1 MLRQQALRAIDE
13 RIVVFSIYDKASII
27 LDNAPCSQ
35 LNRKEFMNVHHLEL
49 FFYVAKHE
57 GITEAVRK
65 MPYGIQQPAVSG
77 QILQLEKD
85 LGVKLFHRRPFA
97 LTPAGEELYDFI
109 YPFFSRLGQ
118 MGERLRGEESCH
130 LRLAASAAALTHHLP
145 DVLHALR
152 ESFPDLRL
160 TLKEMSNPNLEAALI
175 KQEAD
180 VAVAIL
186 HRKTGAGLKTVKLVD
201 LPLAIAAPV
210 TSSAT
215 TFREICSGSNGELL
229 HPLISL
235 PKSEPVAQIF
245 QQGLTKRDLRWAPS
259 MEVNEL
265 GLILKYV
272 SRGFGYGVAVD
283 IPGVDWPEGV
293 KKIKL
298 PSDFPPLTIGALHTG
313 DLKPLAEA
321 FIALAKTHAAKLRQ
335 LGSKKKS

>member
-1 MLRQQALRAIDE
+1 M
-13 RIVVFSIYDKASII
+13 SILFPVIY
-27 LDNAPCSQ
+27 
-35 LNRKEFMNVHHLEL
+35 RKEFMNVHHLEL

-118 MGERLRGEESCH
+118 MAERLRGEESCH
-130 LRLAASAAALTHHLP
+130 LRLAASAAALTNHLP
-145 DVLHALR
+145 DVLQSLR

-160 TLKEMSNPNLEAALI
+160 TLREMSNPNIEAALI

-186 HRKTGAGLKTVKLVD
+186 HRKTGVGLKTVKLVD

-235 PKSEPVAQIF
+235 PRSEPVAQIF
-245 QQGLTKRDLRWAPS
+245 QQGLTRRELRWTPS

-265 GLILKYV
+265 GLILNYV

-298 PSDFPPLTIGALHTG
+298 PSGFPPLTIGVLHTG

-321 FIALAKTHAAKLRQ
+321 FIELAKAHAAKLRK
-335 LGSKKKS
+335 LSSKKKSGNS

>member
-1 MLRQQALRAIDE
+1 MLRQQALRAIGE
-13 RIVVFSIYDKASII
+13 RIVVFSIYDTDSFI
-27 LDNAPCSQ
+27 LDGSPVSD
-35 LNRKEFMNVHHLEL
+35 LSGYEIMNVHHLEL

-85 LGVKLFHRRPFA
+85 LEVKLFHRRPFA

-118 MGERLRGEESCH
+118 IGERLRGEESCH

-145 DVLHALR
+145 DVLQDLR

-160 TLKEMSNPNLEAALI
+160 TLKELSNPDIETALI

-180 VAVAIL
+180 VAVAVL
-186 HRKTGAGLKTVKLVD
+186 HGKTGVGLKTIKLVD
-201 LPLAIAAPV
+201 LPLVIAAPV

-215 TFREICSGSNGELL
+215 TFREICSGSSGELL

-235 PKSEPVAQIF
+235 PRCEPVAQIF
-245 QQGLTKRDLRWAPS
+245 QQGLARRELRWPPS

-265 GLILKYV
+265 GLILNYV

-283 IPGVDWPEGV
+283 IPGAVWPDGV
-293 KKIKL
+293 KRIKL
-298 PSDFPPLTIGALHTG
+298 PSDFPPLTIGVLHTG

-321 FIALAKTHAAKLRQ
+321 FIALAKTHATKLRK
-335 LGSKKKS
+335 LGSKKKN

>member
-1 MLRQQALRAIDE
+1 
-13 RIVVFSIYDKASII
+13 
-27 LDNAPCSQ
+27 
-35 LNRKEFMNVHHLEL
+35 MNVHHLEL

-130 LRLAASAAALTHHLP
+130 LRLVASAAALTHHLP
-145 DVLHALR
+145 DVLQSLR

-160 TLKEMSNPNLEAALI
+160 TLKEMSNPNIEAALI

-180 VAVAIL
+180 VAVAVL

-215 TFREICSGSNGELL
+215 TFREICSGSSGELL

-245 QQGLTKRDLRWAPS
+245 QQGLTKRELRWAPS

-265 GLILKYV
+265 GLILNYV

-313 DLKPLAEA
+313 DLKPLEEA
-321 FIALAKTHAAKLRQ
+321 FIALAKTHATKLRQ
-335 LGSKKKS
+335 LSSKKKN

>member
-1 MLRQQALRAIDE
+1 
-13 RIVVFSIYDKASII
+13 
-27 LDNAPCSQ
+27 
-35 LNRKEFMNVHHLEL
+35 MNVHHLEL
-49 FFYVAKHE
+49 FFFVAKYE

-118 MGERLRGEESCH
+118 IEERLRGEESCH

-145 DVLHALR
+145 DVLQALR

-160 TLKEMSNPNLEAALI
+160 TLKELSNPNIESALI

-186 HRKTGAGLKTVKLVD
+186 HRKTGVGLKTVKLVD
-201 LPLAIAAPV
+201 LPLAIAAPQ
-210 TSSAT
+210 TSSAS
-215 TFREICSGSNGELL
+215 TFREICAGSSGELL

-265 GLILKYV
+265 GLILNYV

-283 IPGVDWPEGV
+283 IPGAEWPEGV

-298 PSDFPPLTIGALHTG
+298 PADFPPLTIGAMHTG
-313 DLKPLAEA
+313 DLKPIAEA
-321 FIALAKTHAAKLRQ
+321 FVTLAKTHAAKLKQ
-335 LGSKKKS
+335 LGSKERN